1 MDAFRIAGMAV
12 ATAVLSLTLKSI
24 RPELGM
30 QTALAGGAVILLYAA
45 AELSGLI
52 AGVNAMMKEA
62 GLELPVTGLVFRLTG
77 IAFISQ
83 TAADICRDAGEN
95 ALASKAETC
104 GRLMMIS
111 AALPMLSGLVTKV
124 FGMLEE
130 FL

>member
-62 GLELPVTGLVFRLTG
+62 GLDLPVTGLVFRLTG

-83 TAADICRDAGEN
+83 TAADICRDCGESSMAGRIETGGRL
-95 ALASKAETC
+95 AVLIVALPLFSDVLELASELI
-104 GRLMMIS
+104 RI
-111 AALPMLSGLVTKV
+111 
-124 FGMLEE
+124 
-130 FL
+130 